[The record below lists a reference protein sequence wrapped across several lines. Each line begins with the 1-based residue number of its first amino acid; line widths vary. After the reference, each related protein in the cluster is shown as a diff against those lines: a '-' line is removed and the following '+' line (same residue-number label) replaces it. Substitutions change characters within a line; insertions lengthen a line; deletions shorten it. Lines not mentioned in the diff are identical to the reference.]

1 MTNELRP
8 GFFGHRIYPER
19 TNENFHLRV
28 RFRFCPGTRTAY
40 ALTMGAEVDL
50 GLFTAAKNSR
60 HKRNIKNEK
69 KERLLYLYRVRTT
82 FCLRTKC
89 YLVLVKK
96 TK

>member
-69 KERLLYLYRVRTT
+69 KERLLYLYRVRTYHFLST
-82 FCLRTKC
+82 NQ
-89 YLVLVKK
+89 VLFSFS
-96 TK
+96 